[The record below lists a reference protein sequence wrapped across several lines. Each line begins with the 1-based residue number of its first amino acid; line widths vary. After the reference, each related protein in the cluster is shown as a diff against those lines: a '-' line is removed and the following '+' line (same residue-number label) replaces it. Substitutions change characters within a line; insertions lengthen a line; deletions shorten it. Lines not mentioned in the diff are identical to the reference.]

1 MVLSSDINKVIY
13 VADGVATEFA
23 INFKFFK
30 NKNGSAQVRV
40 EKAVGT
46 EFDILKE
53 GVDFEVVGDGVD
65 INAKVVFAVA
75 PEENAK
81 IGVFRDRPFLQESD
95 FINGQFLDMEELE
108 HALDGIYMNL
118 QELQEKL
125 SRAVLTDSLSE
136 ESPEDFAD
144 RILGYKDAAQEAA
157 NESVKIYNEMSELVE
172 QLGALADEI
181 NGEVI

>member
-30 NKNGSAQVRV
+30 NKDGSAQIRV

-95 FINGQFLDMEELE
+95 FLNGQFLDMEELE
-108 HALDGIYMNL
+108 YALDGIYMNL
-118 QELQEKL
+118 QEVQEKL
-125 SRAVLTDSLSE
+125 SRAILTDSLSD
-136 ESPEDFAD
+136 ESPDALAERVF
-144 RILGYKDAAQEAA
+144 GYKEEAQKAA
-157 NESVKIYNEMSELVE
+157 NDALAAYNAMSAIVE
-172 QLGALADEI
+172 QLGTLADTI
-181 NGEVI
+181 NGEIV

>member
-40 EKAVGT
+40 EKAIGS
-46 EFDILKE
+46 EISILKE

-81 IGVFRDRPFLQESD
+81 IGIFRDRPFLQESD

-108 HALDGIYMNL
+108 YALDGIYMNL
-118 QELQEKL
+118 QELQEKI
-125 SRAVLTDSLSE
+125 SRAILTDSMSD

-144 RILGYKDAAQEAA
+144 RILGYKDAAQKAA
-157 NESVKIYNEMSELVE
+157 NDTLKYAEIVE
-172 QLGALADEI
+172 QLGTLADEI
-181 NGEVI
+181 NGEIV